1 MLHLPT
7 GVRISIYNAFHVV
20 MACVVG
26 LPIFTRL
33 CLLVKK
39 KNVTMKSI
47 VQLNESGTI
56 MLTT

>member
-7 GVRISIYNAFHVV
+7 GVRISIYKVFHVV

-26 LPIFTRL
+26 LPIFTRI
-33 CLLVKK
+33 CLLVK

-56 MLTT
+56 MLST